1 MKTIS
6 LTTLQQRVSARK
18 ALLGIIDTPAE
29 VEALRNKGAAR
40 TPEKRELLRRAERR
54 ALAANRQPVAAHF

>member
-6 LTTLQQRVSARK
+6 LATLQQQVSARK
-18 ALLGIIDTPAE
+18 AQLGMLDTPAE

-40 TPEKRELLRRAERR
+40 PPEKRELLRRIKRR
-54 ALAANRQPVAAHF
+54 ASAANRQPMTAHF

>member
-6 LTTLQQRVSARK
+6 LATLQQQVSARK
-18 ALLGIIDTPAE
+18 VQLAMLDTPAE

-40 TPEKRELLRRAERR
+40 TPEKRELLRRAKRR
-54 ALAANRQPVAAHF
+54 ALAANRQPVAAYF